1 MVVTGAGKWE
11 KWGDVGQRSQALSN
25 KFWESKVQDGDIC
38 NIIVNNIILYT

>member
-25 KFWESKVQDGDIC
+25 KISFGNLKYKMVIYV
-38 NIIVNNIILYT
+38 I